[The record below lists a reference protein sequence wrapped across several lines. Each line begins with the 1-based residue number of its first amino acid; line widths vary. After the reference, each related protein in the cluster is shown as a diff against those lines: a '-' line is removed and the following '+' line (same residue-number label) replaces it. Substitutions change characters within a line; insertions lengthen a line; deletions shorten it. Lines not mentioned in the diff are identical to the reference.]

1 MICYDLNCDREHR
14 FDGWFRSSADF
25 DRQAERGLLAC
36 PVCGSESVTKAL
48 MAPSIATRRERGA
61 DGREP
66 APADQAPPSTPD
78 GGSSEGAPPAE
89 APATSKDLALV
100 SEKEQAL
107 RAMLREIRDHVTK
120 TSENVGE
127 RFPEMAR
134 QMHAEEIAPK
144 SIYGRAT
151 REEAKALAEEGI
163 EVHALP
169 RFPDDS
175 H

>member
-1 MICYDLNCDREHR
+1 MIRYDLICEREHR
-14 FDGWFRSSADF
+14 FDGWFRSSEDF
-25 DRQAERGLLAC
+25 DMQAERGLLGC
-36 PVCGSESVTKAL
+36 PVCGSESVAKAL
-48 MAPSIATRRERGA
+48 MAPSIAT
-61 DGREP
+61 GRV
-66 APADQAPPSTPD
+66 AA
-78 GGSSEGAPPAE
+78 SEPPAE
-89 APATSKDLALV
+89 PVAGSAPDAVPAQEMALV

-134 QMHAEEIAPK
+134 QMHAEEIAQK

-151 REEAKALAEEGI
+151 PEEAKALAEEGI

-169 RFPDDS
+169 RFPDDGN
-175 H
+175 